1 MWCRRLVLAK
11 ALGLLLPKDHLM
23 VHLTHRAVA
32 LGNPWR
38 YTTFLDESLNKEL
51 KRVLR
56 LCHQATFESTAFVKA
71 EAHLSSLA
79 ARSSWQ

>member
-1 MWCRRLVLAK
+1 MLAK
-11 ALGLLLPKDHLM
+11 ALGLALPEDHLM
-23 VHLTHRAVA
+23 VHPTHRAVA

-71 EAHLSSLA
+71 EAHVSSLA

>member
-1 MWCRRLVLAK
+1 MLAK
-11 ALGLLLPKDHLM
+11 ALGLVLPKDHLM
-23 VHLTHRAVA
+23 AHLTHRAVA

-71 EAHLSSLA
+71 EAHLSTLA
-79 ARSSWQ
+79 ARSTWQ

>member
-1 MWCRRLVLAK
+1 MLAK
-11 ALGLLLPKDHLM
+11 ALGLLLPKDHLL
-23 VHLTHRAVA
+23 VHLAHRAVA

-38 YTTFLDESLNKEL
+38 YTTLRDDSLTKEL

-56 LCHQATFESTAFVKA
+56 LCHRTTFESTAFVKA
-71 EAHLSSLA
+71 EAHLSNLA

>member
-1 MWCRRLVLAK
+1 MLAK
-11 ALGLLLPKDHLM
+11 ALGLELPKDHLM

-56 LCHQATFESTAFVKA
+56 LCHQATFESTAFVLA